1 MRNDSRI
8 LFNQF
13 AAQVAKLNGVPD
25 ATQKFAVEP
34 SVQQRLEKRIQE
46 SSDFLRRINII
57 GVDELKGEKLALGVS
72 GPIAARTDV
81 SKQERDTRD
90 LSSLDTQSYECR
102 ITEFDTHLGYNKIDA
117 WAKFPNFQAMIRDTI
132 VRQQALDRI
141 TIGFNGTRAAVQSDP
156 VANPLLQD
164 VNIGWLQHYRDQA
177 PERVMAKG
185 KAGGNVVID
194 PTPTKGEDGKING
207 MVGDYATLDVL
218 VYDAISSFIQPW
230 YRRNPG
236 LVVILGRNLMDDKY
250 FPLLNQLAPSEQ
262 LAADLV
268 ISQKRI
274 GGLRGLD
281 VPFFPD
287 NALMVTTLDNLSI
300 YWQNGARRRYVTE
313 NPKRN
318 RIENYESSN
327 EAYVVED
334 FGAGCLVEN
343 IEMSPAALRGDGGK
357 Q

>member
-1 MRNDSRI
+1 MRNETRI

-25 ATQKFAVEP
+25 ATQKFAVDP

-46 SSDFLRRINII
+46 SSDFLSRVNII

-72 GPIAARTDV
+72 GPVAARTNVANQDR
-81 SKQERDTRD
+81 QTRD
-90 LSSLDTQSYECR
+90 LSTLDAQGYECR
-102 ITEFDTHLGYNKIDA
+102 MTEFDTHLGYNKIDA
-117 WAKFPNFQAMIRDTI
+117 WAKFPNFQALIRDSI
-132 VRQQALDRI
+132 IRQQALDRMM
-141 TIGFNGTRAAVQSDP
+141 IGFNGTRAAVQSDP

-164 VNIGWLQHYRDQA
+164 VNIGWLQHYRTQA
-177 PERVMAKG
+177 AERVLAKG
-185 KAGGNVVID
+185 KAGGNVVVD
-194 PTPTKGEDGKING
+194 PTKKKDDSGNITGI
-207 MVGDYATLDVL
+207 VGDYATLDAL

-230 YRRNPG
+230 YQRSPG
-236 LVVILGRNLMDDKY
+236 LVVILGRDLMADKY
-250 FPLLNQLAPSEQ
+250 FPLLNQLAPTEQ

-274 GGLRGLD
+274 GGLQGLD

-287 NALMVTTLDNLSI
+287 NALMITTLDNLSI

-343 IEMSPAALRGDGGK
+343 IELSPAARESSGVSA
-357 Q
+357 

>member
-1 MRNDSRI
+1 MRNDTRI

-25 ATQKFAVEP
+25 ATHKFAVDP

-46 SSDFLRRINII
+46 SSDFLSRVNVI

-81 SKQERDTRD
+81 TKQDRQTRD
-90 LSSLDTQSYECR
+90 ISTLDAQGYECR
-102 ITEFDTHLGYNKIDA
+102 MTQFDTHLGYNKIDA
-117 WAKFPNFQAMIRDTI
+117 WAKFPNFQAMIRDSI
-132 VRQQALDRI
+132 IRQQALDRI
-141 TIGFNGTRAAVQSDP
+141 TVGFNGTRAAVQSDP
-156 VANPLLQD
+156 TANPLLQD
-164 VNIGWLQHYRDQA
+164 VNIGWLQHYRTQA
-177 PERVMAKG
+177 PQRVMSEG

-194 PTPTKGEDGKING
+194 PTKADSGGL
-207 MVGDYATLDVL
+207 VGDYATLDAL
-218 VYDAISSFIQPW
+218 VYDAVSNFIQPW
-230 YRRNPG
+230 YQRAPG
-236 LVVILGRNLMDDKY
+236 LIVILGRNLMADKY

-274 GGLRGLD
+274 GGLQGLD

-343 IEMSPAALRGDGGK
+343 IELSSAAREGK
-357 Q
+357 GVES